1 MNILLQTN
9 RRGARS
15 QGGAFT
21 LIELLVVILIIGILA
36 ALLLPVLA
44 RAKTAAIITQ
54 CRNNEHQQG
63 LALLMYA
70 NDNQDFLPD
79 GSSGYW
85 AWDTSFG
92 LETALTNNG
101 TSYKTWYDPGVK
113 PRFQDSDFRAL
124 WNFNPG
130 GNYGVIGYAL
140 TLYGTPSYS
149 TDGSWEFGTNTNQKT
164 TIVTVQDHAGLG
176 LPVIASQ
183 RPLIGCATLC
193 SDPGAPPSV
202 DSGYAALNSAEVGY
216 NWTDVEGGYAVHH
229 EAPHLTSPTS
239 ARPAIPVGGND
250 GMLDGHVE
258 WRIFTQIL
266 PRAGGNGSPMFFY

>member
-1 MNILLQTN
+1 MKIPLRRN
-9 RRGARS
+9 RRGARC

-21 LIELLVVILIIGILA
+21 LIELLVVVLIIGILA
-36 ALLLPVLA
+36 AILLPVLA
-44 RAKTAAIITQ
+44 KAKRSAIITQ

-79 GSSGYW
+79 GANGYW
-85 AWDTSFG
+85 AWDTCFP
-92 LETALTNNG
+92 LEGALTNNG
-101 TSYKTWYDPGVK
+101 TTYKTWYDPGVK
-113 PRFQDSDFRAL
+113 PRFQDSDFLKL
-124 WNFNPG
+124 WNYAP

-149 TDGSWEFGTNTNQKT
+149 SDGSYIFSTNTNQKT
-164 TIVTVQDHAGLG
+164 TIVTVQDSATGLG

-183 RPLIGCATLC
+183 RPLVGCATLC

-202 DSGYAALNSAEVGY
+202 DGGFGDLNAAELGY

-229 EAPHLTSPTS
+229 EAPHLTTPTS
-239 ARPAIPVGGND
+239 TIPSIPVGGNI

-258 WRIFTQIL
+258 WRIFSQML
-266 PRAGGNGSPMFFY
+266 PRAGGNGAPMFFY